1 MSYSKI
7 ILYKENADKEQFVII
22 YYKHANNALRHRTGV
37 SVNTRN
43 WDKKV
48 TIVKP
53 TDTSYKNKNEVIKN
67 SHDLVEQ
74 IISDFVI
81 ENGIKPTSE
90 YVKKELKLGR
100 KLKKEKIEAD
110 IIECYDEFLGAKRI
124 EFSSPDRSISSL
136 KDYTSTKNALLDYI
150 KVNGTVSLNNLNN
163 QIWLSQFN
171 TFLSKTRKEIIGYK
185 FKTSAQNDKTRSKRF
200 SVLKE
205 FGKWLVKNKFLTTIE
220 TLNEFRI
227 KPIKIKYYALS
238 LEELKKIQNFRFI
251 NANYQKAI
259 DILIVAC
266 HCGVR
271 FSDAI
276 RINKNRI
283 TNYEDT
289 EILKML
295 SQKSKEKFE
304 VPLTKK
310 VKEIL
315 VKYDYNLNLMAGQK
329 VNKYIHEALELVDG
343 FKEEYEYGTEGDAK
357 PIYKL
362 VTFHTGRR
370 TFITNLVNNNIS
382 LNAIMK
388 MTGHKKISTLQ
399 GYINPDY
406 PLMIENV
413 KIFNDLQ
420 L

>member
-22 YYKHANNALRHRTGV
+22 YYKHADNALRHRTGV
-37 SVNTRN
+37 SVNLKN
-43 WDKKV
+43 WDKRV
-48 TIVKP
+48 NIVKP
-53 TDTSYKNKNEVIKN
+53 TDTSHKNKNEVIKN

-90 YVKKELKLGR
+90 YVKKELKLGK
-100 KLKKEKIEAD
+100 KLKKEKIDAD

-289 EILKML
+289 EILKMI

-413 KIFNDLQ
+413 KIFNDL
-420 L
+420 

>member
-304 VPLTKK
+304 VPLTDK
-310 VKEIL
+310 VIR
-315 VKYDYNLNLMAGQK
+315 N
-329 VNKYIHEALELVDG
+329 
-343 FKEEYEYGTEGDAK
+343 F
-357 PIYKL
+357 
-362 VTFHTGRR
+362 
-370 TFITNLVNNNIS
+370 S
-382 LNAIMK
+382 
-388 MTGHKKISTLQ
+388 KI
-399 GYINPDY
+399 
-406 PLMIENV
+406 
-413 KIFNDLQ
+413 
-420 L
+420 

>member
-1 MSYSKI
+1 
-7 ILYKENADKEQFVII
+7 
-22 YYKHANNALRHRTGV
+22 
-37 SVNTRN
+37 
-43 WDKKV
+43 
-48 TIVKP
+48 
-53 TDTSYKNKNEVIKN
+53 
-67 SHDLVEQ
+67 
-74 IISDFVI
+74 
-81 ENGIKPTSE
+81 
-90 YVKKELKLGR
+90 
-100 KLKKEKIEAD
+100 
-110 IIECYDEFLGAKRI
+110 
-124 EFSSPDRSISSL
+124 L

-289 EILKML
+289 EILKMI

-413 KIFNDLQ
+413 KIFNDL
-420 L
+420 